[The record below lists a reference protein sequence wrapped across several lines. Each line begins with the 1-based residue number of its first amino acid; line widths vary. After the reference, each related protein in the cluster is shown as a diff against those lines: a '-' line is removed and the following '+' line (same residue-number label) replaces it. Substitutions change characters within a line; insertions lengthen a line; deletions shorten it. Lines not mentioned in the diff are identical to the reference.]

1 MVALT
6 NTHGNGEIP
15 FKRSIRG
22 KLTVIVI
29 TILMLTVTSVTVFD
43 FVYIRD
49 ILKQEIHNEL
59 SLYGKSLRSILQL
72 YLEQELELLRTYIA
86 VNQLDV
92 SLETTSESSSNARE
106 LSEQMQKSIIEFETG
121 SDNFRDFQL
130 LDREGTIV
138 AASNQSEVGKSL
150 ANSTLFTKGRLGR
163 FAEFQMRDTLG
174 QFIAIGEPI
183 TNTQGELLGVAVI
196 NSEVSLLQEVL
207 NSAQTVHEST
217 DVRLGVMNEQERIEY
232 VFSTDNSPLHHAI
245 DPEQDIAM
253 NRALLG
259 ETDYIDNLVD
269 TEGNRVLA
277 AFLPVS
283 DGSFGLVV
291 QVSTSE
297 VFAPTRS
304 ALASTIIVGVTIAL
318 LSILVATTFV
328 RTSLFP
334 IRRLAHA
341 AQRVTEGDLTARV
354 TEESKDELGA
364 LAHVFN
370 DMVETVRN
378 NQQTLEDTVNR
389 RTAELEESKDQLSA
403 LVASFERQNELMDQ
417 DLQQAEVIQR
427 SLLPRHPPKVP
438 GYTLSAL
445 YVPGNN
451 VGGDLYDVF
460 RIDDQHFG
468 LVVADATGH
477 GVSAAMLSVLF
488 KNRLD
493 LVEADES
500 VFQSDSSVHSL
511 SNQAAAPRSAYSAIP
526 VFERV
531 NDELVSDVVGSNM
544 FVTAVCCILDTQK
557 SQLTIANAGHPPVL
571 YIRASGEIELIKSPG
586 PALGLY
592 PDAVYA
598 ERTVT
603 LGDGDNVLLYTDGL
617 FSLDED
623 EAIRMEAIASKLQEL
638 KGHDNILNELVGDLQ
653 NGTTTEEQD
662 DITML
667 MIDVREGE
675 NQFENQFES
684 LTRTR
689 SMGSTA
695 GKENDGQPAPHIEFA
710 QDDTTTFL
718 VFVGKVSW
726 VQGKPVAQS
735 IRDAVRKKQ
744 DIVVDLSECE
754 YLDSAMLGTLHETAH
769 ECSVNSL
776 KLTIQGVSKPIYD
789 AFVELGMY
797 DVLGFVI
804 GGRISVPTDR
814 SRLSD
819 EDIDTMAQQRWLLR
833 AHEAL
838 ASLNTANEEEFRH
851 VIEELREGIDE
862 AEEARRTKSLGN
874 P

>member
-1 MVALT
+1 MALT
-6 NTHGNGEIP
+6 NTRGNGDIP

-29 TILMLTVTSVTVFD
+29 TILMLTVTCVTVFD

-49 ILKQEIHNEL
+49 ILKKEIRNEL
-59 SLYGKSLRSILQL
+59 SLYGESLRSILHL
-72 YLEQELELLRTYIA
+72 YVEQELELLRTYIA

-92 SLETTSESSSNARE
+92 SLETTSESSAGARD
-106 LSEQMQKSIIEFETG
+106 LSEQMRSSISEFDTG
-121 SDNFRDFQL
+121 SNTVRDFQL
-130 LDREGTIV
+130 LDRAGTIV
-138 AASNQSEVGKSL
+138 AASEPSEVGQSL
-150 ANSTLFTKGRLGR
+150 AASSLFKKGRLKPH
-163 FAEFQMRDTLG
+163 AEFSLHDTLG
-174 QFIAIGEPI
+174 QSLAMFEPI
-183 TNTQGELLGVAVI
+183 NNTQGELIGVAII
-196 NSEVSLLQEVL
+196 NSDVSLLQEVL
-207 NSAQTVHEST
+207 NSAQTAHESIH
-217 DVRLGVMNEQERIEY
+217 VRLGVLNEQDKIEY
-232 VFSTDNSPLHHAI
+232 VFATDDSALHNPISPEA
-245 DPEQDIAM
+245 DSAM
-253 NRALLG
+253 NRALRG
-259 ETDYIDNLVD
+259 ETDFLDNLVNAD
-269 TEGNRVLA
+269 GQRVLTV
-277 AFLPVS
+277 FLPVNY
-283 DGSFGLVV
+283 GNFGLVV

-297 VFAPTRS
+297 VFAPTRR
-304 ALASTIIVGVTIAL
+304 ALVTTIIVGVTVAL

-341 AQRVTEGDLTARV
+341 AQRVTDGDLTVRV

-364 LAHVFN
+364 LARVFN
-370 DMVETVRN
+370 DMVETVHT

-445 YVPGNN
+445 YVPGKN

-500 VFQSDSSVHSL
+500 VFHSDSNTEPLTDEVS
-511 SNQAAAPRSAYSAIP
+511 ATRSTYSAIP

-531 NDELVSDVVGSNM
+531 NDELVSDVIGSNM
-544 FVTAVCCILDTQK
+544 FVTAVCCILDTQQSK
-557 SQLTIANAGHPPVL
+557 LTIANAGHPPVL
-571 YIRASGEIELIKSPG
+571 YIQASGEVDLIKSPG

-592 PDAVYA
+592 PDAVFA
-598 ERTVT
+598 ERTLT
-603 LGDGDNVLLYTDGL
+603 LSDGDNVLLYTDGL

-623 EAIRMEAIASKLQEL
+623 EAIRMDTIATELQRL
-638 KGHDNILNELVGDLQ
+638 KGHDNILNALIGELQ
-653 NGTTTEEQD
+653 NGAMTEEQD

-684 LTRTR
+684 LARART
-689 SMGSTA
+689 MGATA
-695 GKENDGQPAPHIEFA
+695 AKESNSQPVPHIEIA
-710 QDDTTTFL
+710 QDDTATFL
-718 VFVGKVSW
+718 VFVGKVTW

-744 DIVVDLSECE
+744 DIVVDLSACD

-769 ECSVNSL
+769 ECSLNSL
-776 KLTIQGVSKPIYD
+776 NLTIQGTSKPIYD

-804 GGRISVPTDR
+804 SGHIFVPDNR

-819 EDIDTMAQQRWLLR
+819 EDIDVMAQQRWLLR

-862 AEEARRTKSLGN
+862 AEQSRPTKSAG
-874 P
+874 PS

>member
-59 SLYGKSLRSILQL
+59 SLYGKSLRSILHL
-72 YLEQELELLRTYIA
+72 YIEQELELLRTYIA

-92 SLETTSESSSNARE
+92 SLESTSESSSSARE

-121 SDNFRDFQL
+121 SDTFRDFQL
-130 LDREGTIV
+130 LDREGAIV
-138 AASNQSEVGKSL
+138 AASNQSEIGQSLVG
-150 ANSTLFTKGRLGR
+150 STIFKKGRLGR
-163 FAEFQMRDTLG
+163 YAEFQIHDTLG
-174 QFIAIGEPI
+174 QFLSICEPI
-183 TNTQGELLGVAVI
+183 TNAQGEFLGVAVI
-196 NSEVSLLQEVL
+196 NSDVSLLQEVL
-207 NSAQTVHEST
+207 NSAQTAHEST
-217 DVRLGVMNEQERIEY
+217 HVRLGVLNEQDRIEY
-232 VFSTDNSPLHHAI
+232 VFSTDKSPLHEPI
-245 DPEQDIAM
+245 DSETDVAM

-259 ETDYIDNLVD
+259 ETDFIDNLVD
-269 TEGNRVLA
+269 TDGNRVLT

-291 QVSTSE
+291 QVNTNE
-297 VFAPTRS
+297 VFAPTRR
-304 ALASTIIVGVTIAL
+304 ALVTTIIVGVTVAL

-334 IRRLAHA
+334 VRRLAHA

-370 DMVETVRN
+370 DMVETVRT
-378 NQQTLEDTVNR
+378 NQQTLEDTVTR

-511 SNQAAAPRSAYSAIP
+511 SDQTSLPHSAYSAIP

-592 PDAVYA
+592 PDAVFA
-598 ERTVT
+598 ERTLT
-603 LGDGDNVLLYTDGL
+603 LDDGDNVLLYTDGL

-623 EAIRMEAIASKLQEL
+623 ESIRMEAIASKLQEL
-638 KGHDNILNELVGDLQ
+638 KGHDNILNELVGELQ
-653 NGTTTEEQD
+653 NGAPPEEQD

-675 NQFENQFES
+675 NQFENQFDS
-684 LTRTR
+684 HTRTR
-689 SMGSTA
+689 TMGSTT
-695 GKENDGQPAPHIEFA
+695 GKENDGQPVPHIEFA
-710 QDDTTTFL
+710 QDDTSTFL

-735 IRDAVRKKQ
+735 IRNAVRKKQ
-744 DIVVDLSECE
+744 DIVVDLSACE

-769 ECSVNSL
+769 ECSLNSL
-776 KLTIQGVSKPIYD
+776 KLTIQGVAKPIYD

-804 GGRISVPTDR
+804 GGHLSVPTNR

-819 EDIDTMAQQRWLLR
+819 EDIDMMAQQRWLLR

-862 AEEARRTKSLGN
+862 AEEARRTKSL
-874 P
+874 

>member
-59 SLYGKSLRSILQL
+59 SLYGKSLRSILHL
-72 YLEQELELLRTYIA
+72 YIEQELELLRTYIA

-92 SLETTSESSSNARE
+92 SLETTSESSERARE
-106 LSEQMQKSIIEFETG
+106 LSEQMQKNIIEFETG
-121 SDNFRDFQL
+121 SNTFRDFQL
-130 LDREGTIV
+130 LDREGRVV
-138 AASNQSEVGKSL
+138 AASNQSEVGQSL
-150 ANSTLFTKGRLGR
+150 ADSALFTKGKLGR
-163 FAEFQMRDTLG
+163 YAEFKMRRPLG
-174 QFIAIGEPI
+174 QFLAISEPI
-183 TNTQGELLGVAVI
+183 TNARGDLIGVAVI
-196 NSEVSLLQEVL
+196 NSDVSLLQEVL
-207 NSAQTVHEST
+207 NSAQTAHEST
-217 DVRLGVMNEQERIEY
+217 DVRLGVLNEQEWIEY
-232 VFSTDNSPLHHAI
+232 VFSTDNSPLHHPI
-245 DPEQDIAM
+245 DPENDIAM

-259 ETDYIDNLVD
+259 ETNFIDNLVD
-269 TEGNRVLA
+269 NDGNRVLTS
-277 AFLPVS
+277 FLPVS
-283 DGSFGLVV
+283 DESFGLVV
-291 QVSTSE
+291 QVNTSE
-297 VFAPTRS
+297 VFAPTRR
-304 ALASTIIVGVTIAL
+304 ALATTIIVGVTVAL

-354 TEESKDELGA
+354 TEDSKDELGA

-370 DMVETVRN
+370 DMVETVRT

-427 SLLPRHPPKVP
+427 SLLPRHPPTVP
-438 GYTLSAL
+438 GFTLSAL

-500 VFQSDSSVHSL
+500 VFQSESSTDPLGDTSAEL
-511 SNQAAAPRSAYSAIP
+511 RSAYSAIP

-571 YIRASGEIELIKSPG
+571 YIRASGEVELVKSPG

-592 PDAVYA
+592 PDAVFA
-598 ERTVT
+598 ERTLT
-603 LGDGDNVLLYTDGL
+603 LHDGDNVLLYTDGL

-623 EAIRMEAIASKLQEL
+623 ETIRMEAIAKKLQQL
-638 KGHDNILNELVGDLQ
+638 KGQDYVLNSLVGELQ
-653 NGTTTEEQD
+653 NGTTPEEQD

-667 MIDVREGE
+667 LIDVREGE

-684 LTRTR
+684 LTRSRT
-689 SMGSTA
+689 MGSSA
-695 GKENDGQPAPHIEFA
+695 GKENNGQPAPHIEIA
-710 QDDTTTFL
+710 QDETTTFL
-718 VFVGKVSW
+718 IFVGKVSW

-744 DIVVDLSECE
+744 DIVVDLSACD

-769 ECSVNSL
+769 ECSLNSL
-776 KLTIQGVSKPIYD
+776 KLTIQGTSKPIYD

-804 GGRISVPTDR
+804 SGKVEVPSAR

-819 EDIDTMAQQRWLLR
+819 EDIDMMAQQRWLLR

-851 VIEELREGIDE
+851 VIEELREGIEE
-862 AEEARRTKSLGN
+862 AEEARRSKSSRT

>member
-1 MVALT
+1 MALT

-29 TILMLTVTSVTVFD
+29 TILMLTVTCVTVFD
-43 FVYIRD
+43 FVYIRG
-49 ILKQEIHNEL
+49 ILKQEIRNEL
-59 SLYGKSLRSILQL
+59 SLYGESLRSILHL
-72 YLEQELELLRTYIA
+72 YIEQELELLRTYIA

-92 SLETTSESSSNARE
+92 SLSATSESFANARD
-106 LSEQMQKSIIEFETG
+106 LGEQMRTSVGEFATG
-121 SDNFRDFQL
+121 SNTFRDFQL

-138 AASNQSEVGKSL
+138 AASEQAEVGQSL
-150 ANSTLFTKGRLGR
+150 ATSTLFKNGEHGKY
-163 FAEFQMRDTLG
+163 AEFRMHDTLG
-174 QFIAIGEPI
+174 QFLAMCEPI
-183 TNTQGELLGVAVI
+183 TNTQGELLGVAII
-196 NSEVSLLQEVL
+196 NSDVSLLQRVL
-207 NSAQTVHEST
+207 KSAQTAHEST
-217 DVRLGVMNEQERIEY
+217 EVRLGVLNEQELIEY
-232 VFSTDNSPLHHAI
+232 VFSTDDVPLHDAI
-245 DPEQDIAM
+245 DPEKDTAM
-253 NRALLG
+253 SRALRD
-259 ETDYIDNLVD
+259 ETNFIDNLVD
-269 TEGNRVLA
+269 TSGNRVLTS
-277 AFLPVS
+277 FLPAI
-283 DGSFGLVV
+283 DYGKFGLVV
-291 QVSTSE
+291 QVGTNE
-297 VFAPTRS
+297 VFAPTRR
-304 ALASTIIVGVTIAL
+304 ALAITIIVGVTVAL

-364 LAHVFN
+364 LACVFN
-370 DMVETVRN
+370 DMVDTVRT
-378 NQQTLEDTVNR
+378 NQQILEDTVNR

-500 VFQSDSSVHSL
+500 VFQSDSSIHSL
-511 SNQAAAPRSAYSAIP
+511 SDQTSAPRSAYSAIP

-571 YIRASGEIELIKSPG
+571 FIRASGEIELIKSPG

-592 PDAVYA
+592 PDAVFA
-598 ERTVT
+598 ERTLT
-603 LGDGDNVLLYTDGL
+603 LVDGDNVLLYTDGL

-623 EAIRMEAIASKLQEL
+623 ESIRMEAIASKLQEL
-638 KGHDNILNELVGDLQ
+638 KGHDNILNELVGELQ
-653 NGTTTEEQD
+653 NGATTEEQD

-689 SMGSTA
+689 TMGSTT
-695 GKENDGQPAPHIEFA
+695 GKENDGQPVPHIEFA
-710 QDDTTTFL
+710 QDDTGTFL
-718 VFVGKVSW
+718 IFVGKVSW

-744 DIVVDLSECE
+744 DIVVDLSECD

-769 ECSVNSL
+769 ECSLNSL

-804 GGRISVPTDR
+804 GGHVSVPTDR

-819 EDIDTMAQQRWLLR
+819 EDIDMMAQQRWLLR

-851 VIEELREGIDE
+851 VIEELRDGIDE
-862 AEEARRTKSLGN
+862 AEEARRTKSLGT

>member
-6 NTHGNGEIP
+6 STRGNGEIP

-49 ILKQEIHNEL
+49 ILKREIHNEL
-59 SLYGKSLRSILQL
+59 SLYGKSLRSILHL
-72 YLEQELELLRTYIA
+72 YIEQELELLRTYIA
-86 VNQLDV
+86 VNQLEV
-92 SLETTSESSSNARE
+92 SLETTTESSESARE
-106 LSEQMQKSIIEFETG
+106 LSERMLESLIEFETG
-121 SDNFRDFQL
+121 SNTFRDFQL
-130 LDREGTIV
+130 LNRTGRVV
-138 AASNQSEVGKSL
+138 AASNQSEVGQSL
-150 ANSTLFTKGRLGR
+150 AHTTLFLKGQLGKY
-163 FAEFQMRDTLG
+163 AEFAMRGTLG
-174 QFIAIGEPI
+174 QFLAICEPI
-183 TNTQGELLGVAVI
+183 TSAEGELLGVAVI
-196 NSEVSLLQEVL
+196 NSDVSLLQEVL
-207 NSAQTVHEST
+207 NSAQTEHEST
-217 DVRLGVMNEQERIEY
+217 DVRMGVLNEQELIEY
-232 VFSTDNSPLHHAI
+232 VFSTDNSPLHEPI
-245 DPEQDIAM
+245 EPGNDIAM

-259 ETDYIDNLVD
+259 DTNFIDDLVD
-269 TEGNRVLA
+269 TDGNRVLT
-277 AFLPVS
+277 AFLPVG

-291 QVSTSE
+291 EVNTSE
-297 VFAPTRS
+297 VFAPTRK
-304 ALASTIIVGVTIAL
+304 ALATTIIVGVTVVL
-318 LSILVATTFV
+318 LSILVATTFL

-354 TEESKDELGA
+354 AVDSKDELGA

-370 DMVETVRN
+370 DMVETVRTN
-378 NQQTLEDTVNR
+378 HQTLEDTVSR

-427 SLLPRHPPKVP
+427 SLLPRHPPSVP
-438 GYTLSAL
+438 GFTLSAL

-460 RIDDQHFG
+460 QIDDQHFG

-500 VFQSDSSVHSL
+500 VFQSETTTDPL
-511 SNQAAAPRSAYSAIP
+511 SDTTSEVRTAYTAIP

-544 FVTAVCCILDTQK
+544 FVTAVCCILDTQR

-571 YIRASGEIELIKSPG
+571 CIRASGEVELVKSPG

-592 PDAVYA
+592 PDAVFE
-598 ERTVT
+598 ERTLT
-603 LGDGDNVLLYTDGL
+603 LNDGDNVLLYTDGL

-623 EAIRMEAIASKLQEL
+623 ESIRMEAIASKLQQL
-638 KGHDNILNELVGDLQ
+638 KGQDNILNSLVGELQ
-653 NGTTTEEQD
+653 KGATTEEQD

-667 MIDVREGE
+667 LIDGRDGE

-684 LTRTR
+684 LTQSRTIG
-689 SMGSTA
+689 SMT
-695 GKENDGQPAPHIEFA
+695 GKENNGLPVPHIEIA
-710 QDDTTTFL
+710 QAETTTFL
-718 VFVGKVSW
+718 VFVGRVSW

-735 IRDAVRKKQ
+735 IRNAVRKKH
-744 DIVVDLSECE
+744 DIVVDLSACA

-769 ECSVNSL
+769 ECSLNNL
-776 KLTIQGVSKPIYD
+776 KLTIQGSTKPIYD
-789 AFVELGMY
+789 TFVELGMY

-804 GGRISVPTDR
+804 SGKLQVPADR

-819 EDIDTMAQQRWLLR
+819 EDIDMMAQQRWLLR

-862 AEEARRTKSLGN
+862 AEESRRTQSSRTN
-874 P
+874 

>member
-1 MVALT
+1 MVVLT
-6 NTHGNGEIP
+6 NTHGNREIP

-49 ILKQEIHNEL
+49 ILKREIHNEL
-59 SLYGKSLRSILQL
+59 SLYGKSLRSILHL
-72 YLEQELELLRTYIA
+72 YIEQELELLRTYIA

-92 SLETTSESSSNARE
+92 SLATTSESSASARE

-121 SDNFRDFQL
+121 SETFRDFQL

-138 AASNQSEVGKSL
+138 AASNPSEVGQSL
-150 ANSTLFTKGRLGR
+150 ATSALFTKGALGR
-163 FAEFQMRDTLG
+163 YAEFQMRDTLG
-174 QFIAIGEPI
+174 QFIAICEPI
-183 TNTQGELLGVAVI
+183 TNAQGELLGVAVI

-207 NSAQTVHEST
+207 NSAQTAHESS
-217 DVRLGVMNEQERIEY
+217 DVRLGVLNAQERIEY
-232 VFSTDNSPLHHAI
+232 VFSTDDSPLHHAI
-245 DPEQDIAM
+245 DPERDIAM

-259 ETDYIDNLVD
+259 ETDFIDNLVD
-269 TEGNRVLA
+269 TDGNRVLT

-291 QVSTSE
+291 QVNTSE
-297 VFAPTRS
+297 VFAPTRR
-304 ALASTIIVGVTIAL
+304 ALATTIIVGITVAL

-370 DMVETVRN
+370 DMVETVRT

-511 SNQAAAPRSAYSAIP
+511 SDQTSTPRSAYSAIP

-592 PDAVYA
+592 PDAVFA
-598 ERTVT
+598 ERTLT
-603 LGDGDNVLLYTDGL
+603 LDDGDNVLLYTDGL

-623 EAIRMEAIASKLQEL
+623 ESIRMEAIASKLQEL
-638 KGHDNILNELVGDLQ
+638 KGHDNILNELVGELQ
-653 NGTTTEEQD
+653 NGATPEEQD

-675 NQFENQFES
+675 NQFENQFDS

-689 SMGSTA
+689 TMGSKT
-695 GKENDGQPAPHIEFA
+695 GKENDGQPVPHIEFA
-710 QDDTTTFL
+710 QDDTSTFL

-744 DIVVDLSECE
+744 DIVVDLSECD

-769 ECSVNSL
+769 ECSTNSL

-804 GGRISVPTDR
+804 GGHVSVPTER

-838 ASLNTANEEEFRH
+838 SSLNTANEEEFRH

-862 AEEARRTKSLGN
+862 AEEARRTKSL
-874 P
+874 

>member
-1 MVALT
+1 MALT

-29 TILMLTVTSVTVFD
+29 TILMLTVTCVTVFD

-49 ILKQEIHNEL
+49 ILKQEIRNEL
-59 SLYGKSLRSILQL
+59 SLYGESLRSILHL
-72 YLEQELELLRTYIA
+72 YIEQELELLRTYIA
-86 VNQLDV
+86 VNQLDI
-92 SLETTSESSSNARE
+92 SLSATSESSANARD
-106 LSEQMQKSIIEFETG
+106 LSEQMRLSIGEFETG
-121 SDNFRDFQL
+121 SNTFRDFQL

-138 AASNQSEVGKSL
+138 AASDQSVVGQSL
-150 ANSTLFTKGRLGR
+150 TNSSLFKNGGRGKY
-163 FAEFQMRDTLG
+163 AEFRMHDTLG
-174 QFIAIGEPI
+174 QFLAMCEPI
-183 TNTQGELLGVAVI
+183 TNAQGELIGVSII
-196 NSEVSLLQEVL
+196 NSDVSLLQRVL
-207 NSAQTVHEST
+207 KSAQTAHEST
-217 DVRLGVMNEQERIEY
+217 EVRLGVLNEQDMIEY
-232 VFSTDNSPLHHAI
+232 VFTTDDSPLHDAI
-245 DPEQDIAM
+245 DPVNDAAM
-253 NRALLG
+253 NRALQD
-259 ETDYIDNLVD
+259 EMNFIDSLVD
-269 TEGNRVLA
+269 AKGDRVLTS
-277 AFLPVS
+277 FLPATNY
-283 DGSFGLVV
+283 GKFGLVV
-291 QVSTSE
+291 QVNTNE
-297 VFAPTRS
+297 VFAPTRK
-304 ALASTIIVGVTIAL
+304 ALAITVIVGVTVAL

-354 TEESKDELGA
+354 TEQSKDELGA
-364 LAHVFN
+364 LARVFN
-370 DMVETVRN
+370 DMVETVRS

-500 VFQSDSSVHSL
+500 VFQSDSNIRSL
-511 SNQAAAPRSAYSAIP
+511 SDQASAPRSAYSAIP

-544 FVTAVCCILDTQK
+544 FVTAVCCILDTEK

-592 PDAVYA
+592 PDAVFA

-623 EAIRMEAIASKLQEL
+623 ESIRIEAIASKLQEL
-638 KGHDNILNELVGDLQ
+638 KGHDNILNELVGEIQ
-653 NGTTTEEQD
+653 NGATTEEQD

-689 SMGSTA
+689 TMGSTT
-695 GKENDGQPAPHIEFA
+695 GKENDGQPVPHIEFA
-710 QDDTTTFL
+710 QDDTSTFL
-718 VFVGKVSW
+718 IFVGKVSW

-744 DIVVDLSECE
+744 DIVVDLSACD

-769 ECSVNSL
+769 ECSLNSL

-804 GGRISVPTDR
+804 GGHVSVPTDR

-819 EDIDTMAQQRWLLR
+819 EDIDMMAQQRWLLR

-838 ASLNTANEEEFRH
+838 AALNTANEEEFRH

-862 AEEARRTKSLGN
+862 AEEARRSKSVGA

>member
-1 MVALT
+1 MALT

-22 KLTVIVI
+22 RLTVIVI

-49 ILKQEIHNEL
+49 ILKQEIRNEL
-59 SLYGKSLRSILQL
+59 SLYGESLRSILHL
-72 YLEQELELLRTYIA
+72 YIEQELELLRTYIA

-92 SLETTSESSSNARE
+92 SLEATTESSEDARD
-106 LSEQMQKSIIEFETG
+106 LSEQMRTSVNEFETE
-121 SDNFRDFQL
+121 SSTFRDFEL

-138 AASNQSEVGKSL
+138 AASDQSKVGQSL
-150 ANSTLFTKGRLGR
+150 AGSSLFRHGGIGKY
-163 FAEFQMRDTLG
+163 AEFQMRGTLG
-174 QFIAIGEPI
+174 QILAMCEPI
-183 TNTQGELLGVAVI
+183 TNAQDEFLGVSII
-196 NSEVSLLQEVL
+196 NSDVSLLQEVL

-217 DVRLGVMNEQERIEY
+217 EVRLGVFNEQGLIEY
-232 VFSTDNSPLHHAI
+232 VFTTDDSQLHFPI
-245 DPEQDIAM
+245 DPDNDIAM
-253 NRALLG
+253 NRALND
-259 ETDYIDNLVD
+259 EADFIDDVVD
-269 TEGNRVLA
+269 ADGNRVLT
-277 AFLPVS
+277 AFLPAV
-283 DGSFGLVV
+283 DYGSFGLVV
-291 QVSTSE
+291 EVSSSE
-297 VFAPTRS
+297 VFAPTRR
-304 ALASTIIVGVTIAL
+304 ALAITIIVGVIVTL

-334 IRRLAHA
+334 IRRLSHA
-341 AQRVTEGDLTARV
+341 AQRVTEGDLTVHV
-354 TEESKDELGA
+354 TEGSKDELGA
-364 LAHVFN
+364 LARVFN
-370 DMVETVRN
+370 DMVETVRT

-500 VFQSDSSVHSL
+500 VFQSE
-511 SNQAAAPRSAYSAIP
+511 SNADPLTDQTSTTRSAYSAIP

-544 FVTAVCCILDTQK
+544 FVTAVCCILDTEQ

-571 YIRASGEIELIKSPG
+571 YLRATGEVELIKSPG

-592 PDAVYA
+592 PDAVFA
-598 ERTVT
+598 ERTLT
-603 LGDGDNVLLYTDGL
+603 LSPGDNVLLYTDGL
-617 FSLDED
+617 FGLDED

-638 KGHDNILNELVGDLQ
+638 KGHDNILNTLVSELQ
-653 NGTTTEEQD
+653 NGATTEEQD

-667 MIDVREGE
+667 MIDAREGE
-675 NQFENQFES
+675 NQFENQFDS
-684 LTRTR
+684 LTRART
-689 SMGSTA
+689 MGSTT
-695 GKENDGQPAPHIEFA
+695 GKENDGQPVPHIEIA
-710 QDDTTTFL
+710 QDETSTFL
-718 VFVGKVSW
+718 IFVGKVSW

-744 DIVVDLSECE
+744 DIVVDLSDCD

-769 ECSVNSL
+769 ECSLNSL

-804 GGRISVPTDR
+804 GGHLSVPTNR

-819 EDIDTMAQQRWLLR
+819 EDIDMMAQQRWLLR

-851 VIEELREGIDE
+851 VIEELREGIDG
-862 AEEARRTKSLGN
+862 AEEARRAKSTGN
-874 P
+874 S